1 MDRRYSYSDRLL
13 LVHRVNVSSQKDQSQ
28 KSANLSVD
36 PLLANPFLIF
46 SFTHRHN
53 KEAERRR
60 IKALRGRTPTPT
72 PNGGKAGGGG
82 ARGAESRRST
92 IDATLLD
99 VSQTSGCFNF
109 CLGVIIVPYLFRYW
123 LSFWYSLKC
132 YLAQEA
138 GEHQKQRYYYKLM
151 IQQDSDVTF
160 LRLFDTFIEVAPQ
173 KVLQIGI
180 YLSGKE
186 EMGSK

>member
-1 MDRRYSYSDRLL
+1 M
-13 LVHRVNVSSQKDQSQ
+13 
-28 KSANLSVD
+28 
-36 PLLANPFLIF
+36 
-46 SFTHRHN
+46 
-53 KEAERRR
+53 
-60 IKALRGRTPTPT
+60 
-72 PNGGKAGGGG
+72 
-82 ARGAESRRST
+82 
-92 IDATLLD
+92 
-99 VSQTSGCFNF
+99 
-109 CLGVIIVPYLFRYW
+109 IIVPYLFRYW

-180 YLSGKE
+180 YLAGKE
-186 EMGSK
+186 EMGSKWRRSLL

>member
-1 MDRRYSYSDRLL
+1 M
-13 LVHRVNVSSQKDQSQ
+13 
-28 KSANLSVD
+28 
-36 PLLANPFLIF
+36 
-46 SFTHRHN
+46 
-53 KEAERRR
+53 
-60 IKALRGRTPTPT
+60 KALRGRTPTPT
-72 PNGGKAGGGG
+72 TNGSKAGGNSGG
-82 ARGAESRRST
+82 GGGGLGRRGTA
-92 IDATLLD
+92 DATLLD
-99 VSQTSGCFNF
+99 ESQTSGCFNF

-180 YLSGKE
+180 YLAGKE
-186 EMGSK
+186 EMGSEYIVGGG

>member
-1 MDRRYSYSDRLL
+1 M
-13 LVHRVNVSSQKDQSQ
+13 
-28 KSANLSVD
+28 
-36 PLLANPFLIF
+36 
-46 SFTHRHN
+46 
-53 KEAERRR
+53 
-60 IKALRGRTPTPT
+60 
-72 PNGGKAGGGG
+72 
-82 ARGAESRRST
+82 
-92 IDATLLD
+92 
-99 VSQTSGCFNF
+99 
-109 CLGVIIVPYLFRYW
+109 PYLFRYW

-180 YLSGKE
+180 YLAGKE
-186 EMGSK
+186 EMGSEYIVGGG

>member
-1 MDRRYSYSDRLL
+1 MQIINNISYFF
-13 LVHRVNVSSQKDQSQ
+13 
-28 KSANLSVD
+28 NLSWID
-36 PLLANPFLIF
+36 QQ
-46 SFTHRHN
+46 RHN
-53 KEAERRR
+53 KESERRR
-60 IKALRGRTPTPT
+60 MKALRGKTPTPT
-72 PNGGKAGGGG
+72 TNGSKAGGAGG
-82 ARGAESRRST
+82 NGGRRGT
-92 IDATLLD
+92 VDQTLL
-99 VSQTSGCFNF
+99 SESHTSGCFNF

-180 YLSGKE
+180 YLAGKE

>member
-1 MDRRYSYSDRLL
+1 M
-13 LVHRVNVSSQKDQSQ
+13 
-28 KSANLSVD
+28 
-36 PLLANPFLIF
+36 
-46 SFTHRHN
+46 
-53 KEAERRR
+53 
-60 IKALRGRTPTPT
+60 KALRGRTPTPT
-72 PNGGKAGGGG
+72 TNGAKAGGGG
-82 ARGAESRRST
+82 GLGRRGTEASLLVESHS
-92 IDATLLD
+92 
-99 VSQTSGCFNF
+99 SGCFNF

-180 YLSGKE
+180 YLAGKE
-186 EMGSK
+186 EMGSE

>member
-1 MDRRYSYSDRLL
+1 M
-13 LVHRVNVSSQKDQSQ
+13 
-28 KSANLSVD
+28 
-36 PLLANPFLIF
+36 
-46 SFTHRHN
+46 
-53 KEAERRR
+53 
-60 IKALRGRTPTPT
+60 KALRGRTPTPT
-72 PNGGKAGGGG
+72 TNGAKVGGG
-82 ARGAESRRST
+82 RRST
-92 IDATLLD
+92 DATLLTEPQ
-99 VSQTSGCFNF
+99 SSGCFNF
-109 CLGVIIVPYLFRYW
+109 CLAVIIVPYLFRYW

-180 YLSGKE
+180 YLAGKE
-186 EMGSK
+186 EMGSE

>member
-1 MDRRYSYSDRLL
+1 M
-13 LVHRVNVSSQKDQSQ
+13 
-28 KSANLSVD
+28 
-36 PLLANPFLIF
+36 
-46 SFTHRHN
+46 
-53 KEAERRR
+53 
-60 IKALRGRTPTPT
+60 KALRGKTPTPT
-72 PNGGKAGGGG
+72 TNGSKAGGAGG
-82 ARGAESRRST
+82 NGGRRGT
-92 IDATLLD
+92 VDQTLL
-99 VSQTSGCFNF
+99 SESHTSGCFNF

-180 YLSGKE
+180 YLAGKE